1 MAFDIERF
9 RAKINEFS
17 GIAPSSR
24 FTVSI
29 FPKNNSKLKNINK
42 KEALEFLA
50 FAVDIPGMKFSP
62 DLVML
67 NGYGRINEVPLRVD
81 TNNSAI
87 SFYVDNEAL
96 VYNFFYSW
104 MNMVS
109 NIDGKFYR
117 NGARSGTPENTI
129 RVVDKFGFDEMFY
142 ADDYYCDV
150 VINYYGYNNSIMRV
164 ELYDAFPME
173 LSGIGLD
180 WNDQN
185 TLTSCQATIGFR
197 AIKNSILNPLIQ
209 NNFIP

>member
-1 MAFDIERF
+1 MAFDIEQF
-9 RAKINEFS
+9 RSKINEFS

-29 FPKNNSKLKNINK
+29 FSSNPKLRSITN

-96 VYNFFYSW
+96 VYKFFYTW

-109 NIDGKFYR
+109 NIDGKFYK
-117 NGARSGTPENTI
+117 NGAG
-129 RVVDKFGFDEMFY
+129 DGFDEMSY
-142 ADDYYCDV
+142 AEDYYCDV

-164 ELYDAFPME
+164 ELYDAFPIE

>member
-9 RAKINEFS
+9 RSKINEFS

-29 FPKNNSKLKNINK
+29 FSSNPKLRSITN

-96 VYNFFYSW
+96 VYKFFYIW

-109 NIDGKFYR
+109 NIDGKFYK
-117 NGARSGTPENTI
+117 NGAG
-129 RVVDKFGFDEMFY
+129 DGFDEMAY
-142 ADDYYCDV
+142 AEDYYCDV

-164 ELYDAFPME
+164 ELYDAFPLE

>member
-1 MAFDIERF
+1 
-9 RAKINEFS
+9 
-17 GIAPSSR
+17 
-24 FTVSI
+24 
-29 FPKNNSKLKNINK
+29 
-42 KEALEFLA
+42 
-50 FAVDIPGMKFSP
+50 
-62 DLVML
+62 ML

-96 VYNFFYSW
+96 VYKFFYTW

-109 NIDGKFYR
+109 NIDGKFYK
-117 NGARSGTPENTI
+117 NGAG
-129 RVVDKFGFDEMFY
+129 DGFDEMAY
-142 ADDYYCDV
+142 AEDYYCDV

>member
-9 RAKINEFS
+9 RSKINEFS

-29 FPKNNSKLKNINK
+29 FSSNPKLRSIAN

-96 VYNFFYSW
+96 VYKFFYTW

-117 NGARSGTPENTI
+117 NGGGN
-129 RVVDKFGFDEMFY
+129 GFDEMAY
-142 ADDYYCDV
+142 AEDYYCDV

>member
-9 RAKINEFS
+9 RSKINEFS

-29 FPKNNSKLKNINK
+29 FSSNPKLRSIAN

-96 VYNFFYSW
+96 VYNFFYVW

-117 NGARSGTPENTI
+117 NGAGDGVT
-129 RVVDKFGFDEMFY
+129 KFGFDEMAY
-142 ADDYYCDV
+142 AEDYYCDV

-164 ELYDAFPME
+164 ELYDAFPIE

>member
-9 RAKINEFS
+9 RSKINEFS

-29 FPKNNSKLKNINK
+29 FSSNPKLRSITN

-96 VYNFFYSW
+96 VYKFFYTW

-117 NGARSGTPENTI
+117 NGGGN
-129 RVVDKFGFDEMFY
+129 GFDEMAY
-142 ADDYYCDV
+142 AEDYYCDI
-150 VINYYGYNNSIMRV
+150 VINYYGYNNTIMRV

-197 AIKNSILNPLIQ
+197 AIKNSILTPLIQ

>member
-1 MAFDIERF
+1 MAFDIEQF
-9 RAKINEFS
+9 RSKINEFS

-29 FPKNNSKLKNINK
+29 FSSNPKLRSIAN

-96 VYNFFYSW
+96 VYNFFYVW

-117 NGARSGTPENTI
+117 NGGGN
-129 RVVDKFGFDEMFY
+129 GFDEMAY
-142 ADDYYCDV
+142 AEDYYCDV

-164 ELYDAFPME
+164 ELYDAFPIE

>member
-9 RAKINEFS
+9 RSKINEFS

-29 FPKNNSKLKNINK
+29 FSSNPRLRSITN

-96 VYNFFYSW
+96 VYKFFYTW
-104 MNMVS
+104 MNIVS

-117 NGARSGTPENTI
+117 NGAGDGVE
-129 RVVDKFGFDEMFY
+129 KFGFDEMAY
-142 ADDYYCDV
+142 AEDYYCDV

-164 ELYDAFPME
+164 ELYDAFPIE

>member
-29 FPKNNSKLKNINK
+29 FPKSNSKLKNINK

-96 VYNFFYSW
+96 VYNFLYSW

-117 NGARSGTPENTI
+117 NGAGSGTA
-129 RVVDKFGFDEMFY
+129 KFGFDEMFY

-150 VINYYGYNNSIMRV
+150 VINYYGYNNTIMRV

>member
-9 RAKINEFS
+9 RSKINDFS

-29 FPKNNSKLKNINK
+29 FSSNPKLRSITN

-81 TNNSAI
+81 ANNSAI

-96 VYNFFYSW
+96 VYNFFYTW

-117 NGARSGTPENTI
+117 NGGGN
-129 RVVDKFGFDEMFY
+129 GFDEMAY
-142 ADDYYCDV
+142 AEDYYCDV

>member
-9 RAKINEFS
+9 RSKINEFS

-29 FPKNNSKLKNINK
+29 FSSNPKLRSITN

-96 VYNFFYSW
+96 VYKFFYTW

-117 NGARSGTPENTI
+117 NGGGN
-129 RVVDKFGFDEMFY
+129 GFDEMAY
-142 ADDYYCDV
+142 AEDYYCDI
-150 VINYYGYNNSIMRV
+150 VINYYGYNNTIMRV

-197 AIKNSILNPLIQ
+197 AIKNSREIKDYARDLMKITVDRLVLKEY
-209 NNFIP
+209 

>member
-9 RAKINEFS
+9 RSKINEFS

-29 FPKNNSKLKNINK
+29 FSSNPKLRSITN

-96 VYNFFYSW
+96 VYKFFYIW

-109 NIDGKFYR
+109 NIDGKFYK
-117 NGARSGTPENTI
+117 NGAG
-129 RVVDKFGFDEMFY
+129 DGFDEMAY
-142 ADDYYCDV
+142 AEDYYCDV

>member
-9 RAKINEFS
+9 RSKINEFS

-29 FPKNNSKLKNINK
+29 FSSNPKLRSITN

-96 VYNFFYSW
+96 VYKFFYTW

-109 NIDGKFYR
+109 NIDGKFYK
-117 NGARSGTPENTI
+117 NGAG
-129 RVVDKFGFDEMFY
+129 DGFDEMAY
-142 ADDYYCDV
+142 AEDYYCDV

-185 TLTSCQATIGFR
+185 TLTSGQATIGFR